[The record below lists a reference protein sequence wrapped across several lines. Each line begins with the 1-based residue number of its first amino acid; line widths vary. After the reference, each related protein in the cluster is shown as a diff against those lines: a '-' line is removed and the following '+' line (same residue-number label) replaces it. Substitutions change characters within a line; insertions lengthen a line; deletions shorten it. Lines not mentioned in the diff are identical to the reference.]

1 MLLLLLLLSL
11 PQPRDTRST
20 AAAEV
25 LVVAAA
31 GELAVGGGRAGLLV
45 LLAAAGPPHRRWPVH
60 VDPRQERHLDVVAR
74 HHRCP
79 PPTFVRSMHETETL
93 RLQHACT
100 HDVDIVRPSILIGG
114 GRGGEEADAAIP
126 AAQLLQRRGGTTARR
141 RLVGCTTGDTEAE
154 PKPEAHRRHH
164 APRPYLA
171 VGSVLTNPSTAR
183 TISPSTTTAM
193 KNPKK
198 GSGEPEPEKRVRVR
212 SHARSMRRS
221 LEEPE
226 MDAEGQCLLVE
237 VYPHPITEGDARVV
251 EDERRSMYS
260 AERDAEGGARPGQ
273 RGKAEVGLVDG
284 GRQAGSRGAGR
295 CRRGR
300 RVAEQHRHHR
310 SAHRRPPSLKKRR
323 EKRRRKRKKKMCI

>member
-1 MLLLLLLLSL
+1 
-11 PQPRDTRST
+11 
-20 AAAEV
+20 
-25 LVVAAA
+25 
-31 GELAVGGGRAGLLV
+31 
-45 LLAAAGPPHRRWPVH
+45 
-60 VDPRQERHLDVVAR
+60 
-74 HHRCP
+74 
-79 PPTFVRSMHETETL
+79 
-93 RLQHACT
+93 
-100 HDVDIVRPSILIGG
+100 
-114 GRGGEEADAAIP
+114 
-126 AAQLLQRRGGTTARR
+126 
-141 RLVGCTTGDTEAE
+141 
-154 PKPEAHRRHH
+154 
-164 APRPYLA
+164 
-171 VGSVLTNPSTAR
+171 
-183 TISPSTTTAM
+183 
-193 KNPKK
+193 
-198 GSGEPEPEKRVRVR
+198 
-212 SHARSMRRS
+212 
-221 LEEPE
+221 